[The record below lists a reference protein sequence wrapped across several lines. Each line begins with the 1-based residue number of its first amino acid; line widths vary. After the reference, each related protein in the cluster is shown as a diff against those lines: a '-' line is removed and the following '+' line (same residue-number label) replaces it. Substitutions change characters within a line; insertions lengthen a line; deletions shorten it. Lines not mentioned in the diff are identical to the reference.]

1 VTSTSNVSV
10 PVPRLTR
17 MAVSSPDTAVVDP
30 SPSNGTSSSAP
41 AQPAPPAPAPTP
53 FQPLTSIITAT
64 KLELL
69 SELAALDRGTLATAA
84 QRESV
89 EALVRSL
96 EASGAGVEPFAGSP
110 APVEGRWQLLYNS
123 KAVFTAR

>member
-1 VTSTSNVSV
+1 
-10 PVPRLTR
+10 
-17 MAVSSPDTAVVDP
+17 MAASSPDTAVVDP

-41 AQPAPPAPAPTP
+41 AQPATAAAAPAP
-53 FQPLTSIITAT
+53 FQPSASSINST

-84 QRESV
+84 QRDNV

-96 EASGAGVEPFAGSP
+96 EASGAGAEPFAGSP
-110 APVEGRWQLLYNS
+110 APVEGRWQLVYNS